1 MGNRDSSNLSKEDL
15 DQLTQVTHFDR
26 KEIKT
31 IFKQFKKENPSGF
44 ISKGEL
50 KNAIG
55 LMGLQPDDY
64 LITRIF
70 QVYDK
75 NGDGKID
82 FRECVNVLSIASRGN
97 PREKLEFSFH
107 LYDLDGNGFI
117 SREEFS
123 LIVKSLFKSLPSIE
137 NLPPDRNTPEKVTD
151 KFFETAD
158 VNHDKQVSFEEF
170 ATCLENEPF
179 FSQSLGLFAN

>member
-1 MGNRDSSNLSKEDL
+1 MGNKEGSLSKEDL
-15 DQLTQVTHFDR
+15 DQLTEVTHFDR

-31 IFKQFKKENPSGF
+31 IFKQFKKENPSGY
-44 ISKGEL
+44 ISKSEL
-50 KNAIG
+50 KNAIS

-82 FRECVNVLSIASRGN
+82 FRECVNVLSIASRGS

-123 LIVKSLFKSLPSIE
+123 AIVKSLFKSLPSTE
-137 NLPPDRNTPEKVTD
+137 NLPPDRNTPEKVAD

-158 VNHDKQVSFEEF
+158 KNNDKQVSFEEF
-170 ATCLENEPF
+170 AICLENEPFF
-179 FSQSLGLFAN
+179 FSQSLGLFVN